1 MTIKIFQYFLFI
13 FLLTAVGFQCGKSD
27 VINDIKKDS
36 SEKKE
41 TEQKVDKKTVSII
54 GVGDIMMGSN
64 YPGTESLPPN
74 DGQELF
80 GGVKDILTDADITC
94 GNLEGTLLYRGGT
107 PKKCRDS
114 SGNCHSFRMPTRYA
128 GYLADAGFDFMN
140 LANNH
145 SGDMGSEG
153 RESTYETLKKNE
165 IEFGGTVDYPT
176 AVLEAE
182 GVKYGFTG
190 FAPNAGTLSIL
201 NIDKAQDIVKD
212 LKKECDI
219 VIVFFHGGA
228 EGLSAQRVTGNDE
241 MYLGEKRGN
250 VMEFARAVIDAGAD
264 VVFGSGPHVTRAV
277 ELYKGR
283 FIAYSLGNF
292 CTYGKFGLNGQMGI
306 APIIKVKINKKGE
319 FIEGEIFP
327 VKQVRRGFP
336 VIDEEKKAINTV
348 KSLTEKDF
356 PGTGLVIS
364 DEGSIRKR

>member
-1 MTIKIFQYFLFI
+1 MIK
-13 FLLTAVGFQCGKSD
+13 LLKYYLVIILLISAGFQCGKGDLKQD
-27 VINDIKKDS
+27 VKRDSFEKKDTVV
-36 SEKKE
+36 KA
-41 TEQKVDKKTVSII
+41 DKKSFTII

-64 YPGTESLPPN
+64 YPGVESLPPN
-74 DGQELF
+74 DGKELF
-80 GGVKDILTDADITC
+80 DGVKDILADAEITC
-94 GNLEGTLLYRGGT
+94 GNLEGTFLDKGGT

-128 GYLADAGFDFMN
+128 EYLSDAGFDFMN

-145 SGDMGSEG
+145 SGDMGAEG
-153 RESTYETLKKNE
+153 RESTYEALKKNE

-176 AVLEAE
+176 AVLESN

-201 NIDKAQDIVKD
+201 NTDKAQEIVKN

-228 EGLSAQRVTGNDE
+228 EGLSAQRVTGKDE

-250 VMEFARAVIDAGAD
+250 VEEFAHSVIDAGAD

-306 APIIKVKINKKGE
+306 APILKVTVNKKGE
-319 FIEGEIFP
+319 FMEGKIFSI
-327 VKQVRRGFP
+327 KQVRRGFP
-336 VIDEEKKAINTV
+336 VLDEEDKAINTV

-356 PGTGLVIS
+356 PGTGLVIGE
-364 DEGSIRKR
+364 DGKIMKK